1 MNNKNLP
8 SKYNGKLNP
17 VQLKKSYRP
26 GQRTIIDCEKSTSS
40 LQSQYND
47 VYSFLKD
54 LNMENYL
61 ENFIKNGI
69 NSEEK
74 ILYLNNDNLKL
85 INVPYAHR
93 LRFLKKLKE
102 IQTMQIMK
110 KTFNETGELA
120 KIKKKME
127 NTNNKYEE
135 IFIPKEEDDIEIGD
149 DEQRKTFTQAI
160 FDFQKSHSKFENLDN
175 KIININNIK
184 KTNNNY
190 NKNKNNIN
198 NDNKK
203 NTDTNTSIKEM
214 DIMDNEKIEKEKNS
228 PVEVG
233 EYVENKISEIVNYNI
248 DTNKGETKQ
257 FFPINSPKTLCY
269 QCFHMILQNNCI
281 HKFDKPFCSLHCLD
295 VYQSKNVTNCKYC
308 QKKIIISDSIPS
320 LLKEKEYYCSNICKE
335 KCEPNGNKIFNTS
348 QIMDNISPR
357 SSDASENVIDIL
369 DL

>member
-1 MNNKNLP
+1 
-8 SKYNGKLNP
+8 
-17 VQLKKSYRP
+17 
-26 GQRTIIDCEKSTSS
+26 
-40 LQSQYND
+40 
-47 VYSFLKD
+47 
-54 LNMENYL
+54 MENYF

-93 LRFLKKLKE
+93 VRFLKKLKE

-120 KIKKKME
+120 KIKKRVE
-127 NTNNKYEE
+127 SSNNKYEE
-135 IFIPKEEDDIEIGD
+135 ILIPKEEDDIEIGE

-160 FDFQKSHSKFENLDN
+160 FDFQKSHSHFEDLDN
-175 KIININNIK
+175 KIINIKKNNNNENKNNIK
-184 KTNNNY
+184 NND
-190 NKNKNNIN
+190 NKIKNNIKNNDNKNNIN
-198 NDNKK
+198 NDNKICI
-203 NTDTNTSIKEM
+203 DANTSKEE
-214 DIMDNEKIEKEKNS
+214 NEKIENENIEKEINK

-233 EYVENKISEIVNYNI
+233 EYVENKITEIVNYNI
-248 DTNKGETKQ
+248 DTSKNDTKQ

-281 HKFDKPFCSLHCLD
+281 HKYDKPFCSLHCLD
-295 VYQSKNVTNCKYC
+295 VYQSKNVTSCKYC

-335 KCEPNGNKIFNTS
+335 KCEPNGNIIFNTS
-348 QIMDNISPR
+348 QIMDNLSPS

>member
-1 MNNKNLP
+1 MNLK
-8 SKYNGKLNP
+8 SGGKLNP

-26 GQRTIIDCEKSTSS
+26 SGQRTIIDCEKSTSS

-47 VYSFLKD
+47 VYLFLKD

-93 LRFLKKLKE
+93 VRFLKKLKE
-102 IQTMQIMK
+102 IQTMQLMK
-110 KTFNETGELA
+110 KTFNETGELG
-120 KIKKKME
+120 KIKKRVE
-127 NTNNKYEE
+127 SSNSKYEE
-135 IFIPKEEDDIEIGD
+135 IFIPKEEDDIEVGD

-160 FDFQKSHSKFENLDN
+160 YDFQKSHSQFEDLDN
-175 KIININNIK
+175 KIITIK
-184 KTNNNY
+184 KSNNNSNDNK
-190 NKNKNNIN
+190 NKNKNNIISN
-198 NDNKK
+198 NNNKIS
-203 NTDTNTSIKEM
+203 TDTNTPIKETPVEE
-214 DIMDNEKIEKEKNS
+214 NEKIEKEVNP

-233 EYVENKISEIVNYNI
+233 EYVENKITEIVNYNN
-248 DTNKGETKQ
+248 DTSKSEVKQ

-269 QCFHMILQNNCI
+269 QCFHMILKNNCI
-281 HKFDKPFCSLHCLD
+281 HKYDKPFCSLHCLD
-295 VYQSKNVTNCKYC
+295 VYQSKNITSCKYC

-335 KCEPNGNKIFNTS
+335 KGEPNGNKIFNTS
-348 QIMDNISPR
+348 QVMDSVSPS